1 MMKTVNDSFTVRND
15 HIADTG
21 NMVSKKEAMKM
32 EELAEFILDYI
43 ICHPDEFKDKK
54 EETA

>member
-1 MMKTVNDSFTVRND
+1 
-15 HIADTG
+15 
-21 NMVSKKEAMKM
+21 M

-43 ICHPDEFKDKK
+43 ICHPDEFKDDDRK

>member
-1 MMKTVNDSFTVRND
+1 
-15 HIADTG
+15 
-21 NMVSKKEAMKM
+21 M

-43 ICHPDEFKDKK
+43 IRHPDEFKDDDRK